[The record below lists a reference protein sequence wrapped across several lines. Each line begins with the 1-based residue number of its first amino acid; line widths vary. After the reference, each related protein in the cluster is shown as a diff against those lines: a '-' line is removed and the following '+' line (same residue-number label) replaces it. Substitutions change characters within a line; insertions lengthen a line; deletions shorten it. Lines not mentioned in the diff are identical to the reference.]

1 MLGVIGQQV
10 YRLRSFFSRGL
21 SGTRVVERDFRS
33 KTFTLLWDV
42 NQTCVEPI
50 QLAKNLYSIFIVRR
64 SHYDISMFWNS
75 PQASRPS
82 GRIPVAR
89 IFDSYRNNERDEL
102 RFLFH
107 VFNKRW
113 FLSIRKIIWQCFA
126 CKGQFNISGNFST
139 DRDQG
144 QFNSFKKKVRG
155 KWNLKIMYFFPLSL
169 FPDIKNS

>member
-1 MLGVIGQQV
+1 MLGVKQV
-10 YRLRSFFSRGL
+10 YLLRPFFSRGF
-21 SGTRVVERDFRS
+21 SGTRVVERDFRTKS
-33 KTFTLLWDV
+33 FTLLWDV

-50 QLAKNLYSIFIVRR
+50 QLAKNLYSIFNALR

-82 GRIPVAR
+82 GRIPAAR

-113 FLSIRKIIWQCFA
+113 FLSMRKIIWQCFA
-126 CKGQFNISGNFST
+126 CKGQFNISGNFSMIEI
-139 DRDQG
+139 RDNLTLSKKSQREVK
-144 QFNSFKKKVRG
+144 FKDHE
-155 KWNLKIMYFFPLSL
+155 FFST
-169 FPDIKNS
+169 FIVS